1 MWTFSEFGLFMRILF
16 IPCRH
21 PHSAWLFK
29 ALEESV
35 HSLQRAEDL
44 PDGILLAAQEVFDAV
59 VATALDPQSHSALI
73 TGLSALASAA
83 GRAAVVTILD
93 HSTPAERV
101 RILHAGAAACFCL
114 PLSFIELSERLH
126 ALHRSR
132 EARLVQSQIAQHGLK
147 LDLVSQ
153 VLIAGE
159 ERVVVTR
166 REGFLLECL
175 IRNLNSPVPRDQL
188 IRYAWP
194 DAEYVDPSN
203 VNLAVA
209 RLRQKVE
216 LRLPWVH
223 VETIKRYGYQL
234 TMSRVA
240 THFTQPSLACT
251 T

>member
-1 MWTFSEFGLFMRILF
+1 MRILF

-21 PHSAWLFK
+21 PDSAWLFK

-59 VATALDPQSHSALI
+59 IATALDPQSHNALI
-73 TGLSALASAA
+73 AGLSALASAA
-83 GRAAVVTILD
+83 GPAVLVIILRQ
-93 HSTPAERV
+93 SAPAERV
-101 RILHAGAAACFCL
+101 RILYAGAAACLCS
-114 PLSFIELSERLH
+114 PLSFRELHERLH

-132 EARLVQSQIAQHGLK
+132 QARLMPSQIAHHGLR
-147 LDLVSQ
+147 LDLVSHA
-153 VLIAGE
+153 LIADE
-159 ERVVVTR
+159 VHVAVTR
-166 REGFLLECL
+166 REYLLLECL
-175 IRNLNSPVPRDQL
+175 LRQFNSPVPRDQL

-209 RLRQKVE
+209 RLRQKLE

-223 VETIKRYGYQL
+223 IETIKRYGYQL
-234 TMSRVA
+234 TMSREA
-240 THFTQPSLACT
+240 IRLNQPSLPCT
-251 T
+251 I